1 MRPLLMTA
9 AACIC
14 VGGVASADDLTVQ
27 LPDVQKVA
35 TQVIRYQC
43 SSDTAAIGLPKPPF
57 EVTYLTAGDNRLA
70 IIELHGKRLIFV
82 AVGSGGSARYVN
94 GVYSWWDEPGRGTF
108 FAAELP
114 RDMGGMQSAFCQRAT
129 SP

>member
-1 MRPLLMTA
+1 MRLPLMTA
-9 AACIC
+9 AACVC
-14 VGGVASADDLTVQ
+14 AGGAAPASDLTVQ
-27 LPDVQKVA
+27 LPDVPKVA
-35 TQVIRYQC
+35 TQVVRYQC

-70 IIELHGKRLIFV
+70 VIELHGKRLIFV
-82 AVGSGGSARYVN
+82 AVGSGTNARYVN

-108 FAAELP
+108 LAAELP
-114 RDMGGMQSAFCQRAT
+114 RDMGGVQSALCQRAT

>member
-1 MRPLLMTA
+1 MRLLLTA
-9 AACIC
+9 AAAYACA
-14 VGGVASADDLTVQ
+14 GNAASASDLLVQ
-27 LPDVQKVA
+27 LPDVPKVA
-35 TQVIRYQC
+35 TQVVRYQC

-70 IIELHGKRLIFV
+70 VIELHGKRLIFV
-82 AVGSGGSARYVN
+82 AVGSGASARYVS

-108 FAAELP
+108 LAADLP
-114 RDMGGMQSAFCQRAT
+114 RDIGGMQSALCQRAA